1 MSAVKKDKSKKSSN
15 PAAEAAWDSYVA
27 AKLEEYNLRLIEVEK
42 KVK

>member
-1 MSAVKKDKSKKSSN
+1 MAKKEKTKKNSN
-15 PAAEAAWDSYVA
+15 PAAEAAWGSYVA